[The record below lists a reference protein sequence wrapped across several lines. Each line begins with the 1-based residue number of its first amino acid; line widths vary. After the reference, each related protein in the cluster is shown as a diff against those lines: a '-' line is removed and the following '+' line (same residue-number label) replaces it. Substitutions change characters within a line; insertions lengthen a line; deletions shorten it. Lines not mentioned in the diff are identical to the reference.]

1 MRVAVTVEEIRNQVK
16 EWKREGLS
24 VGLVPTMGALHEG
37 HASLVDASVKS
48 CDRTVTSIFVNP
60 KQFGKSEDLDSYPR
74 TFDED
79 CRILEERGCDMVF
92 APTVDVMYPDGF
104 GAEIQITTDMVNQLC
119 GASRPGH
126 FKGVCTVV
134 GKLFNIVAPDKA
146 FFGEK
151 DAQQLAVIRKM
162 VKDLNFDVEVVGCPT
177 IREADG
183 LAKSSRNV
191 YMNEEERNA
200 AGILYQS
207 MLKAQELIKNGERS
221 AETIAEQMKALIATE
236 GMAQIDY
243 VRIVDGLTL
252 LPTDEVKAGDL
263 VALAVCFGNTRL
275 IDNFTVSF

>member
-104 GAEIQITTDMVNQLC
+104 GAEIQITTDIVNQLC